1 MNSSRVFLGLGSN
14 LGDRR
19 EHLSWAVG
27 QLESILSNIRVS
39 SLYSTAPRDYTA
51 QPDFLNLCVSGLPLL
66 SPPETLKRLLELE
79 ARRGRDRSLVTE
91 KGPRPLDMD
100 ILLWGTAL
108 IRLPELEVPHPRLCE
123 REFVLIPLLE
133 LDPFLVNPESG
144 VPLGDSLKALEPQGI
159 YYFTL

>member
-19 EHLSWAVG
+19 NHLSWAIE
-27 QLESILSNIRVS
+27 QLASVLKDIRVS

-51 QPDFLNLCVSGLPLL
+51 QPDFLNLCISGRPLL
-66 SPPETLKRLLELE
+66 SPPETMNRLLELE
-79 ARRGRDRSLVTE
+79 ARRGRDRSLVAE

-100 ILLWGTAL
+100 ILLWGSDL
-108 IRLPELEVPHPRLCE
+108 IRLPELTVPHPRIRE
-123 REFVLIPLLE
+123 REFVLVPLLE
-133 LDPFLVNPESG
+133 LDPFLVHPETG
-144 VPLGDSLKALEPQGI
+144 IPLGESLKSLEPQGI